1 VVEGRKN
8 PSQLTDEDREIINQ
22 VVQICV
28 ARMSIVTTKY
38 TARQFGEK
46 FYLSSSK
53 AKNSLMYLLFSA
65 TNKTTDRLY
74 RSEEL
79 NKEISKAM
87 LDNEQQDSTDVT
99 TLIDDRLDHY
109 IRSSHMTENL
119 KILEALGAYKNI
131 TDKKEIR
138 RQERRHSP
146 GKRKASDNPH
156 DDRGGKPSRYK
167 ITANVETIKN
177 AMAKPDVVNLL
188 RNRLVMLRI
197 FYEYQKFVVFALYY
211 ALRKNET
218 GVIDF
223 CRIFYPP
230 EYIQGSEFRTFI
242 ERFSSINETQ
252 LISIAPILTQ
262 SAIDNQRFDMWF
274 IYKLFFPFL

>member
-1 VVEGRKN
+1 
-8 PSQLTDEDREIINQ
+8 
-22 VVQICV
+22 
-28 ARMSIVTTKY
+28 
-38 TARQFGEK
+38 
-46 FYLSSSK
+46 
-53 AKNSLMYLLFSA
+53 MYLFSA

-79 NKEISKAM
+79 NKEQSKAM

-99 TLIDDRLDHY
+99 TLVDDRLDHY

-119 KILEALGAYKNI
+119 KILEALGAYQNI
-131 TDKKEIR
+131 TDNKVIR
-138 RQERRHSP
+138 RQEKRHSP
-146 GKRKASDNPH
+146 GKRKTSDTPH

-242 ERFSSINETQ
+242 ETFSSINETQ

-274 IYKLFFPFL
+274 IYKLFFPFFSLKWTLKPSNE

>member
-1 VVEGRKN
+1 
-8 PSQLTDEDREIINQ
+8 
-22 VVQICV
+22 
-28 ARMSIVTTKY
+28 
-38 TARQFGEK
+38 
-46 FYLSSSK
+46 
-53 AKNSLMYLLFSA
+53 
-65 TNKTTDRLY
+65 
-74 RSEEL
+74 
-79 NKEISKAM
+79 
-87 LDNEQQDSTDVT
+87 
-99 TLIDDRLDHY
+99 
-109 IRSSHMTENL
+109 MTENL
-119 KILEALGAYKNI
+119 KILEALGAYQNI

-138 RQERRHSP
+138 RQENRQRP
-146 GKRKASDNPH
+146 RKGTTSDNPH

-188 RNRLVMLRI
+188 RNRLVTLRI
-197 FYEYQKFVVFALYY
+197 FYEYQKVVVFALYY

-223 CRIFYPP
+223 CRIFYPQ

-262 SAIDNQRFDMWF
+262 SAIDNQRFDKWF
-274 IYKLFFPFL
+274 IYKLFIPFL